1 MKKRRRR
8 NAAAD
13 QEPAAANGD
22 AAETPP
28 EEAPH
33 LSGHLPAEAIH
44 GSGQIRTEA
53 GRYLRLTARD
63 ETPARFGAPP
73 GGVDDAAR
81 RVWRI
86 AFGLLVR
93 KRFEPDS
100 PLAEISRTVV
110 AAVHEHSVA
119 GLPPLDAEM
128 LVRDA
133 LGEPVPLAD
142 IDASVLVAV
151 HLLLFASLADEL
163 ALGDGELDA
172 IIAEA
177 EEEAAAAALV

>member
-1 MKKRRRR
+1 VSKRRRR
-8 NAAAD
+8 NAGAY
-13 QEPAAANGD
+13 QEAGVAYEET
-22 AAETPP
+22 AEARP
-28 EEAPH
+28 EASGPY
-33 LSGHLPAEAIH
+33 LSGHLPAEAIR

-73 GGVDDAAR
+73 GEVDDAAR

-93 KRFEPDS
+93 RRFEADS

-133 LGEPVPLAD
+133 LGEPVPLDD
-142 IDASVLVAV
+142 IDAGVLVAV

-177 EEEAAAAALV
+177 EEEAAGALV